1 VKIHPLTI
9 ILIGI
14 LLISILTNYV
24 QHRSYVKL
32 QKEMGQS
39 KTLIFTFPEKEN
51 IIRKKPIDKW
61 VL

>member
-24 QHRSYVKL
+24 QHRSCVKL